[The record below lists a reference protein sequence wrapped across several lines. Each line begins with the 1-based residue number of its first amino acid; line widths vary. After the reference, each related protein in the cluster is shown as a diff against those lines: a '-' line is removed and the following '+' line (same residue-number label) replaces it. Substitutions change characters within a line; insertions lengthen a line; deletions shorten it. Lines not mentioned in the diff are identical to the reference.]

1 MASIDAIHG
10 LRHREATKMRKAR
23 VRTTEALLKTA
34 ATRGGRRQLAEQTR
48 LDERDI
54 LTWVNHA
61 DLMRVQ
67 GIGSEYAELLDAAG
81 VDTIKELRRRNPS
94 NLLQTMTALNVR
106 KSLVRRLP
114 TESMVSGWVDG
125 AKATE
130 PLVRH

>member
-48 LDERDI
+48 LDEKDI

-67 GIGSEYAELLDAAG
+67 GVGSEYAELLDAAG

-114 TESMVSGWVDG
+114 TESMVSGWVSG
-125 AKATE
+125 AKETE